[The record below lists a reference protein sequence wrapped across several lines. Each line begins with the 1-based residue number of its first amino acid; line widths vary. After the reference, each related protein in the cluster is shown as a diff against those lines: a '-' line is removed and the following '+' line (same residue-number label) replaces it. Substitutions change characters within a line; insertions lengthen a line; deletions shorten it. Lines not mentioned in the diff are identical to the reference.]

1 MAILIDAI
9 EKKAMKL
16 LEDTES
22 NSDKHYTIVKDSS
35 VKLL

>member
-1 MAILIDAI
+1 MAVLIDAI
-9 EKKAMKL
+9 EKKAMNL

-22 NSDKHYTIVKDSS
+22 NSNKHYTVVKDSS